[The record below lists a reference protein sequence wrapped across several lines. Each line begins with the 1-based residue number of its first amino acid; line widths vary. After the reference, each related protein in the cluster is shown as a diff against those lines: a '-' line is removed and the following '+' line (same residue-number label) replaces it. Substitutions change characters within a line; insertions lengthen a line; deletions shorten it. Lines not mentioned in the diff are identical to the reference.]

1 MERVVEMQE
10 ASGMKLAR
18 SLTLKEMLKEEE
30 EKEKKKAFPLQEG
43 STSSAA
49 AETSEV
55 RLSKA
60 TSREIQEAS
69 TSSAARE
76 EESSLRFSK
85 MDRHDL
91 PELPPTLHALPSA
104 DYGLLTPKAAAE
116 LAVAAG
122 RDVEA
127 FDVVMRSQLTPT
139 EGRAIVLEVGD
150 HGLSIRD
157 PYGALLKAV
166 PLEYI
171 TGWKTDSERMMLTLV
186 ISKDLTNFYKM
197 IYQTEE
203 GLAIEEALNKV
214 AVERVSRTSARESSR
229 SGQEEWTPSLRNAMS
244 SASRSLSGFF
254 SGFNDASER
263 KTSVSGSLSAV
274 PVDVKEEEEAGGV
287 PATGEESP
295 PPGPVKHTS
304 SWM

>member
-1 MERVVEMQE
+1 
-10 ASGMKLAR
+10 MKLAR

-229 SGQEEWTPSLRNAMS
+229 SGQEEWTPSLRN
-244 SASRSLSGFF
+244 LWLP
-254 SGFNDASER
+254 
-263 KTSVSGSLSAV
+263 T
-274 PVDVKEEEEAGGV
+274 
-287 PATGEESP
+287 
-295 PPGPVKHTS
+295 H
-304 SWM
+304 